1 MRVVILT
8 PGSRGDVRSLVPLE
22 QAEAGV
28 GRAVAGITALADGGR
43 G

>member
-1 MRVVILT
+1 MRIVILT
-8 PGSRGDVRSLVPLE
+8 RGSRGEVQSLVPLK